1 MSARL
6 DEALKRLDAAVAAL
20 ETMPRSD
27 SAASPTP
34 ATPSA
39 TADHLA
45 EIAAIRQL
53 VDQAMAVI
61 SAQQD
66 GGGNGT
72 K

>member
-27 SAASPTP
+27 SAASSTL